1 MKLDLL
7 LWFSV
12 IGFLFGKFQLF
23 FRIFQA
29 GDVMHGE
36 YHVFFIIQKR
46 VGAGYDSVSFKG
58 LIVGCYNC

>member
-36 YHVFFIIQKR
+36 YHVFFIIQKK
-46 VGAGYDSVSFKG
+46 VGAGYDSVATA
-58 LIVGCYNC
+58 